1 MKRGAVHA
9 VLLVCAAVLPAM
21 ICQARMP
28 VKHPALSPA
37 KRVVV
42 LLDFSR
48 APMPE
53 RPAPDS
59 EDVPV
64 DVGALSRMM
73 VGQFTGAAD
82 PAETTISSSIPE
94 SRTSGVDATALG
106 NPFVAYAL
114 PSRTLM
120 PAVSFRSTNNCV
132 MPTYR
137 PNYAFGREAEE
148 RRRVIYPLVHQIAC
162 EAGLPVGLFDAMI
175 MQESGYRPTAISS
188 AGAVGL
194 AQLMPGTAVEL
205 GVDRY
210 SLVENLRGGA
220 RYLKQHV
227 DRFGRYDLALAAYN
241 AGPKRV
247 ERGWQIPRI
256 AETQNYVRAILTNW
270 SATPAAQTMAN
281 KPLPYRQA
289 QMIFMPYM
297 PVASGN

>member
-1 MKRGAVHA
+1 MTRGAVHA

-42 LLDFSR
+42 LLDFSGAR
-48 APMPE
+48 SPE
-53 RPAPDS
+53 RPAPES

-73 VGQFTGAAD
+73 VSQFTGAAQ
-82 PAETTISSSIPE
+82 PSGAVAPTFAPE
-94 SRTSGVDATALG
+94 IRTPGFSLTALR
-106 NPFVAYAL
+106 NPFKAYAL
-114 PSRTLM
+114 PARAILPVGALGS
-120 PAVSFRSTNNCV
+120 ANDCAI
-132 MPTYR
+132 PTYR
-137 PNYAFGREAEE
+137 SNFAFGREAEE
-148 RRRVIYPLVHQIAC
+148 RRRIIFPLVHQIAC
-162 EAGLPVGLFDAMI
+162 EEGLPVGLFDAMI

-281 KPLPYRQA
+281 NPLPYRQA
-289 QMIFMPYM
+289 QMIFMPYI
-297 PVASGN
+297 PVNSGN